1 MQYDFDTPIDRTHT
15 WSIKHDFKKENGK
28 ADDIL
33 PLWVAD
39 MDFRSPDS
47 VVEALKKAVDH
58 GIFGYSRADESYFDA
73 VAAWYQKR
81 HHLTLQPEWMT
92 CTPGIVFALSIA
104 VRAFTQEG
112 DAVLI
117 QPPVYHPF
125 SRAILRNKRTLVENP
140 LVLKDGHYEMDLEE
154 LEQKVLDEHVKLMIL
169 CNPHNPVGRV
179 WTREELTA
187 LADIC
192 LRHHVYVISDE
203 IHGDFVWQGH
213 EQTPYASISE
223 EACLHSMMCT
233 APSKTFNL
241 AGMATSNLF
250 IPDPE
255 MRRKFRSE
263 LLDVGQENMN
273 RLGLFACRAAMK
285 AAVYYDLQDMSK
297 TGTKVSVNRGRLQLL
312 GLAIHVAGDTYAHKA
327 MVDVTDGGKELDTIY
342 AKHLNNIKP
351 YLVKPA
357 QGMTPIINKAKSSE
371 GLTTAHL
378 GQNYFKN
385 DKVSKKRANDY
396 YTDSITYMAKR
407 YSVATQVATGKLL
420 NYYNNK
426 ANFSIFVF
434 CPYELKKKGNQTY
447 ASIYNYKLLKLT
459 QNVQDAGYRYADY
472 STGKNNTYNTSDW
485 SRLSHN

>member
-140 LVLKDGHYEMDLEE
+140 LVLKDGHYEMDLED
-154 LEQKVLDEHVKLMIL
+154 LEQKVLDEHIKLMIL

-273 RLGLFACRAAMK
+273 RLGLFACRAAYEGGGEWLDQLIGYLAGNLALVRDFCK
-285 AAVYYDLQDMSK
+285 NRVPQIQLVEPE
-297 TGTKVSVNRGRLQLL
+297 GTY
-312 GLAIHVAGDTYAHKA
+312 LAWLDCR
-327 MVDVTDGGKELDTIY
+327 EL
-342 AKHLNNIKP
+342 
-351 YLVKPA
+351 
-357 QGMTPIINKAKSSE
+357 GMTDDELMAFFSDDAKVWLDPGTHSGEQGSGFMRFNLGSSRSVIAQALDQIE
-371 GLTTAHL
+371 AAW
-378 GQNYFKN
+378 
-385 DKVSKKRANDY
+385 KKRNA
-396 YTDSITYMAKR
+396 
-407 YSVATQVATGKLL
+407 Q
-420 NYYNNK
+420 
-426 ANFSIFVF
+426 
-434 CPYELKKKGNQTY
+434 
-447 ASIYNYKLLKLT
+447 
-459 QNVQDAGYRYADY
+459 
-472 STGKNNTYNTSDW
+472 
-485 SRLSHN
+485 

>member
-104 VRAFTQEG
+104 VRAFTQKG

-140 LVLKDGHYEMDLEE
+140 LVLKDGHYEMDLED

-273 RLGLFACRAAMK
+273 RLGLFACRAA
-285 AAVYYDLQDMSK
+285 YE
-297 TGTKVSVNRGRLQLL
+297 
-312 GLAIHVAGDTYAHKA
+312 
-327 MVDVTDGGKELDTIY
+327 DGGEWLDQLIGYLAGNLALVRDFCKNRVPQIQLVEPEGTYLAWLDCREL
-342 AKHLNNIKP
+342 
-351 YLVKPA
+351 
-357 QGMTPIINKAKSSE
+357 GMTDDELMAFFSDDAKVWLDPGTHSGEQGSGFMRFNLGSSRSVIAQALDQIE
-371 GLTTAHL
+371 AAW
-378 GQNYFKN
+378 
-385 DKVSKKRANDY
+385 KKRNA
-396 YTDSITYMAKR
+396 
-407 YSVATQVATGKLL
+407 
-420 NYYNNK
+420 
-426 ANFSIFVF
+426 
-434 CPYELKKKGNQTY
+434 
-447 ASIYNYKLLKLT
+447 
-459 QNVQDAGYRYADY
+459 
-472 STGKNNTYNTSDW
+472 
-485 SRLSHN
+485 

>member
-140 LVLKDGHYEMDLEE
+140 LVLKDGHYEMDLED

-273 RLGLFACRAAMK
+273 RLGLFACRAAYEGGGEWLDQLIGYLAGNLALVRDFCK
-285 AAVYYDLQDMSK
+285 NRVPQIQLVEPE
-297 TGTKVSVNRGRLQLL
+297 GTY
-312 GLAIHVAGDTYAHKA
+312 LAWLNCR
-327 MVDVTDGGKELDTIY
+327 EL
-342 AKHLNNIKP
+342 
-351 YLVKPA
+351 
-357 QGMTPIINKAKSSE
+357 GMTDDELMAFFSDEAKVWLDPGTHSGEQGSGFMRFNLGSSRSVIAQALDQIE
-371 GLTTAHL
+371 AAW
-378 GQNYFKN
+378 
-385 DKVSKKRANDY
+385 KKRNA
-396 YTDSITYMAKR
+396 
-407 YSVATQVATGKLL
+407 
-420 NYYNNK
+420 
-426 ANFSIFVF
+426 
-434 CPYELKKKGNQTY
+434 
-447 ASIYNYKLLKLT
+447 
-459 QNVQDAGYRYADY
+459 
-472 STGKNNTYNTSDW
+472 
-485 SRLSHN
+485 

>member
-140 LVLKDGHYEMDLEE
+140 LVLKDGHYEMDLED

-179 WTREELTA
+179 WTREELNA

-273 RLGLFACRAAMK
+273 RLGLFACRAAYEGGGEWLDQLIGYLAGNLALVRDFCK
-285 AAVYYDLQDMSK
+285 NRVPQIQLVEPE
-297 TGTKVSVNRGRLQLL
+297 GTY
-312 GLAIHVAGDTYAHKA
+312 LAWLDCR
-327 MVDVTDGGKELDTIY
+327 EL
-342 AKHLNNIKP
+342 
-351 YLVKPA
+351 
-357 QGMTPIINKAKSSE
+357 GMTDDELMAFFSDDAKVWLDPGTHSGEQGSGFMRFNLGSSRSVIAQALDQIE
-371 GLTTAHL
+371 AAW
-378 GQNYFKN
+378 
-385 DKVSKKRANDY
+385 KKRNA
-396 YTDSITYMAKR
+396 
-407 YSVATQVATGKLL
+407 Q
-420 NYYNNK
+420 
-426 ANFSIFVF
+426 
-434 CPYELKKKGNQTY
+434 
-447 ASIYNYKLLKLT
+447 
-459 QNVQDAGYRYADY
+459 
-472 STGKNNTYNTSDW
+472 
-485 SRLSHN
+485 

>member
-140 LVLKDGHYEMDLEE
+140 LVLKDGHYEMDLED

-255 MRRKFRSE
+255 MRRKFRSD

-273 RLGLFACRAAMK
+273 RLGLFACRAAYEGGGEWLDQLIGYLAGNLALVRDFCK
-285 AAVYYDLQDMSK
+285 NRVPQIQLIEPE
-297 TGTKVSVNRGRLQLL
+297 GTY
-312 GLAIHVAGDTYAHKA
+312 LAWLDCR
-327 MVDVTDGGKELDTIY
+327 EL
-342 AKHLNNIKP
+342 
-351 YLVKPA
+351 
-357 QGMTPIINKAKSSE
+357 GMTDDELMAFFSDDAKVWLDPGTHSGEQGSGFMRFNLGSSRSVIAQALDQIE
-371 GLTTAHL
+371 AAW
-378 GQNYFKN
+378 
-385 DKVSKKRANDY
+385 KKRNA
-396 YTDSITYMAKR
+396 
-407 YSVATQVATGKLL
+407 Q
-420 NYYNNK
+420 
-426 ANFSIFVF
+426 
-434 CPYELKKKGNQTY
+434 
-447 ASIYNYKLLKLT
+447 
-459 QNVQDAGYRYADY
+459 
-472 STGKNNTYNTSDW
+472 
-485 SRLSHN
+485 

>member
-140 LVLKDGHYEMDLEE
+140 LVLKDGHYEMDLED

-213 EQTPYASISE
+213 EQTPYASVSE

-273 RLGLFACRAAMK
+273 RLGLFACRAAYEGGGEWLDQLIGYLAGNLALVRDFCK
-285 AAVYYDLQDMSK
+285 NRVPQIQLVEPE
-297 TGTKVSVNRGRLQLL
+297 GTY
-312 GLAIHVAGDTYAHKA
+312 LAWLDCR
-327 MVDVTDGGKELDTIY
+327 EL
-342 AKHLNNIKP
+342 
-351 YLVKPA
+351 
-357 QGMTPIINKAKSSE
+357 GMTDDELMAFFSDDAKVWLDPGTHSGEQGSGFMRFNLGSSRSVIAQALDQIE
-371 GLTTAHL
+371 AAW
-378 GQNYFKN
+378 
-385 DKVSKKRANDY
+385 KKRNA
-396 YTDSITYMAKR
+396 
-407 YSVATQVATGKLL
+407 
-420 NYYNNK
+420 
-426 ANFSIFVF
+426 
-434 CPYELKKKGNQTY
+434 
-447 ASIYNYKLLKLT
+447 
-459 QNVQDAGYRYADY
+459 
-472 STGKNNTYNTSDW
+472 
-485 SRLSHN
+485 

>member
-273 RLGLFACRAAMK
+273 RLGLFACRAAYESGGEWLDQLIGYLAGNLALVRDFCK
-285 AAVYYDLQDMSK
+285 NRVPQIQLVEPE
-297 TGTKVSVNRGRLQLL
+297 GTY
-312 GLAIHVAGDTYAHKA
+312 LAWLDCR
-327 MVDVTDGGKELDTIY
+327 EL
-342 AKHLNNIKP
+342 
-351 YLVKPA
+351 
-357 QGMTPIINKAKSSE
+357 GMTDDELMAFFSDDAKVWLDPGTHSGEQGSGFMRFNLGSSRSVIAQALDQIE
-371 GLTTAHL
+371 AAW
-378 GQNYFKN
+378 
-385 DKVSKKRANDY
+385 KKRNA
-396 YTDSITYMAKR
+396 
-407 YSVATQVATGKLL
+407 
-420 NYYNNK
+420 
-426 ANFSIFVF
+426 
-434 CPYELKKKGNQTY
+434 
-447 ASIYNYKLLKLT
+447 
-459 QNVQDAGYRYADY
+459 
-472 STGKNNTYNTSDW
+472 
-485 SRLSHN
+485 

>member
-140 LVLKDGHYEMDLEE
+140 LVLKDGHYEMDLED

-273 RLGLFACRAAMK
+273 RLGLFACRAAYEGGGEWLDQLIGYLAGNLALVRDFCK
-285 AAVYYDLQDMSK
+285 NRVPQIQLIEPE
-297 TGTKVSVNRGRLQLL
+297 GTY
-312 GLAIHVAGDTYAHKA
+312 LAWLDCR
-327 MVDVTDGGKELDTIY
+327 EL
-342 AKHLNNIKP
+342 
-351 YLVKPA
+351 
-357 QGMTPIINKAKSSE
+357 GMTDDELMAFFSDDAKVWLDPGTHSGEQGSGFMRFNLGSSRSVIAQALDQIE
-371 GLTTAHL
+371 AAW
-378 GQNYFKN
+378 
-385 DKVSKKRANDY
+385 KKRNA
-396 YTDSITYMAKR
+396 
-407 YSVATQVATGKLL
+407 
-420 NYYNNK
+420 
-426 ANFSIFVF
+426 
-434 CPYELKKKGNQTY
+434 
-447 ASIYNYKLLKLT
+447 
-459 QNVQDAGYRYADY
+459 
-472 STGKNNTYNTSDW
+472 
-485 SRLSHN
+485 

>member
-15 WSIKHDFKKENGK
+15 WSIKHDFKKENWK

-273 RLGLFACRAAMK
+273 RLGLFACRAAYEGGGEWLDQLIGYLAGNLALVRDFCK
-285 AAVYYDLQDMSK
+285 NRVPQIQLVEPE
-297 TGTKVSVNRGRLQLL
+297 GTY
-312 GLAIHVAGDTYAHKA
+312 LAWLDCR
-327 MVDVTDGGKELDTIY
+327 EL
-342 AKHLNNIKP
+342 
-351 YLVKPA
+351 
-357 QGMTPIINKAKSSE
+357 GMTDDELMAFFSNEAKVWLDPGTHSGEQGSGFMRFNLGSSRSVIAQALDQIE
-371 GLTTAHL
+371 AAW
-378 GQNYFKN
+378 
-385 DKVSKKRANDY
+385 KKRNA
-396 YTDSITYMAKR
+396 
-407 YSVATQVATGKLL
+407 
-420 NYYNNK
+420 
-426 ANFSIFVF
+426 
-434 CPYELKKKGNQTY
+434 
-447 ASIYNYKLLKLT
+447 
-459 QNVQDAGYRYADY
+459 
-472 STGKNNTYNTSDW
+472 
-485 SRLSHN
+485 

>member
-1 MQYDFDTPIDRTHT
+1 MQYDFDTPLDRTHT

-140 LVLKDGHYEMDLEE
+140 LVLKDGHYEMDLED

-273 RLGLFACRAAMK
+273 RLGLFACRAAYEGGGEWLDQLIGYLAGNLALVRDFCK
-285 AAVYYDLQDMSK
+285 NRVPQIQLVEPE
-297 TGTKVSVNRGRLQLL
+297 GTY
-312 GLAIHVAGDTYAHKA
+312 LAWLDCR
-327 MVDVTDGGKELDTIY
+327 EL
-342 AKHLNNIKP
+342 
-351 YLVKPA
+351 
-357 QGMTPIINKAKSSE
+357 GMTDDELMAFFSDEAKVWLDPGTHSGEQGSGFMRFNLGSSRSVIAQALDQIE
-371 GLTTAHL
+371 AAW
-378 GQNYFKN
+378 
-385 DKVSKKRANDY
+385 KKRNA
-396 YTDSITYMAKR
+396 
-407 YSVATQVATGKLL
+407 
-420 NYYNNK
+420 
-426 ANFSIFVF
+426 
-434 CPYELKKKGNQTY
+434 
-447 ASIYNYKLLKLT
+447 
-459 QNVQDAGYRYADY
+459 
-472 STGKNNTYNTSDW
+472 
-485 SRLSHN
+485 

>member
-203 IHGDFVWQGH
+203 IHGDFVWRGH

-273 RLGLFACRAAMK
+273 RLGLFACRAAYEGGGEWLDQLIGYLAGNLALVRDFCK
-285 AAVYYDLQDMSK
+285 NRVPQIQLIEPE
-297 TGTKVSVNRGRLQLL
+297 GTY
-312 GLAIHVAGDTYAHKA
+312 LAWLDCR
-327 MVDVTDGGKELDTIY
+327 EL
-342 AKHLNNIKP
+342 
-351 YLVKPA
+351 
-357 QGMTPIINKAKSSE
+357 GMTDDELMAFFSDDAKVWLDPGTHSGEQGSGFMRFNLGSSRSVIAQALDQIE
-371 GLTTAHL
+371 AAW
-378 GQNYFKN
+378 
-385 DKVSKKRANDY
+385 KKRNA
-396 YTDSITYMAKR
+396 
-407 YSVATQVATGKLL
+407 Q
-420 NYYNNK
+420 
-426 ANFSIFVF
+426 
-434 CPYELKKKGNQTY
+434 
-447 ASIYNYKLLKLT
+447 
-459 QNVQDAGYRYADY
+459 
-472 STGKNNTYNTSDW
+472 
-485 SRLSHN
+485 

>member
-140 LVLKDGHYEMDLEE
+140 LVLKDGHYEMDLED

-273 RLGLFACRAAMK
+273 RLGLFACRAAYEGGGEWLDQLIGYLAGNLALVRDFCK
-285 AAVYYDLQDMSK
+285 NRVPQIQLVEPE
-297 TGTKVSVNRGRLQLL
+297 GTY
-312 GLAIHVAGDTYAHKA
+312 LAWLDCR
-327 MVDVTDGGKELDTIY
+327 EL
-342 AKHLNNIKP
+342 
-351 YLVKPA
+351 
-357 QGMTPIINKAKSSE
+357 GMTDDELMAFFSDEANVWLDPGTHSGEQGSGFMRFNLGSSRSVIAQALDQIE
-371 GLTTAHL
+371 AAW
-378 GQNYFKN
+378 
-385 DKVSKKRANDY
+385 KKRNA
-396 YTDSITYMAKR
+396 
-407 YSVATQVATGKLL
+407 
-420 NYYNNK
+420 
-426 ANFSIFVF
+426 
-434 CPYELKKKGNQTY
+434 
-447 ASIYNYKLLKLT
+447 
-459 QNVQDAGYRYADY
+459 
-472 STGKNNTYNTSDW
+472 
-485 SRLSHN
+485 

>member
-140 LVLKDGHYEMDLEE
+140 LVLKDGHYEMDLED

-203 IHGDFVWQGH
+203 IHGDFVWRGH

-250 IPDPE
+250 IPDSE

-273 RLGLFACRAAMK
+273 RLGLFACRAAYEGGGEWLDQLIGYLAGNLALVRDFCK
-285 AAVYYDLQDMSK
+285 NRVPQIQLVEPE
-297 TGTKVSVNRGRLQLL
+297 GTY
-312 GLAIHVAGDTYAHKA
+312 LAWLDCR
-327 MVDVTDGGKELDTIY
+327 EL
-342 AKHLNNIKP
+342 
-351 YLVKPA
+351 
-357 QGMTPIINKAKSSE
+357 GMTDDELMAFFSDEAKVWLDPGTHSGEQGSGFMRFNLGSSRSVIAQALDQIE
-371 GLTTAHL
+371 AAW
-378 GQNYFKN
+378 
-385 DKVSKKRANDY
+385 KKRNA
-396 YTDSITYMAKR
+396 
-407 YSVATQVATGKLL
+407 
-420 NYYNNK
+420 
-426 ANFSIFVF
+426 
-434 CPYELKKKGNQTY
+434 
-447 ASIYNYKLLKLT
+447 
-459 QNVQDAGYRYADY
+459 
-472 STGKNNTYNTSDW
+472 
-485 SRLSHN
+485 

>member
-81 HHLTLQPEWMT
+81 HHLTLQPERMT

-203 IHGDFVWQGH
+203 IHGDFVWRGH

-273 RLGLFACRAAMK
+273 RLGLFACRAAYEGGGEWLDQLIGYLAGNLALVRDFCK
-285 AAVYYDLQDMSK
+285 NRVPQIQLVEPE
-297 TGTKVSVNRGRLQLL
+297 GTY
-312 GLAIHVAGDTYAHKA
+312 LAWLDCR
-327 MVDVTDGGKELDTIY
+327 EL
-342 AKHLNNIKP
+342 
-351 YLVKPA
+351 
-357 QGMTPIINKAKSSE
+357 GMTDDELMAFFSDEAKVWLDPGTHSGEQGSGFMRFNLGSSRSVIAQALDQIE
-371 GLTTAHL
+371 AAW
-378 GQNYFKN
+378 
-385 DKVSKKRANDY
+385 KKRNA
-396 YTDSITYMAKR
+396 
-407 YSVATQVATGKLL
+407 
-420 NYYNNK
+420 
-426 ANFSIFVF
+426 
-434 CPYELKKKGNQTY
+434 
-447 ASIYNYKLLKLT
+447 
-459 QNVQDAGYRYADY
+459 
-472 STGKNNTYNTSDW
+472 
-485 SRLSHN
+485 

>member
-179 WTREELTA
+179 WTREELTS

-273 RLGLFACRAAMK
+273 RLGLFACRAAYEGGGEWLDQLIGYLAGNLALMRDFCK
-285 AAVYYDLQDMSK
+285 NRVPQIQLVEPE
-297 TGTKVSVNRGRLQLL
+297 GTY
-312 GLAIHVAGDTYAHKA
+312 LAWLDCR
-327 MVDVTDGGKELDTIY
+327 EL
-342 AKHLNNIKP
+342 
-351 YLVKPA
+351 
-357 QGMTPIINKAKSSE
+357 GMTDDELMAFFSDEAKVWLDPGKHSGEQGSGFMRFNLGSSRSVIAQALDQIE
-371 GLTTAHL
+371 AAW
-378 GQNYFKN
+378 
-385 DKVSKKRANDY
+385 KKRNA
-396 YTDSITYMAKR
+396 
-407 YSVATQVATGKLL
+407 
-420 NYYNNK
+420 
-426 ANFSIFVF
+426 
-434 CPYELKKKGNQTY
+434 
-447 ASIYNYKLLKLT
+447 
-459 QNVQDAGYRYADY
+459 
-472 STGKNNTYNTSDW
+472 
-485 SRLSHN
+485 

>member
-39 MDFRSPDS
+39 MDFRSSDS

-187 LADIC
+187 LADVC

-273 RLGLFACRAAMK
+273 RLGLLACRAAYEGGGEWLDQLIGYLAGNLALVRDFCK
-285 AAVYYDLQDMSK
+285 NRVPQIQLVEPE
-297 TGTKVSVNRGRLQLL
+297 GTY
-312 GLAIHVAGDTYAHKA
+312 LAWLDCR
-327 MVDVTDGGKELDTIY
+327 EL
-342 AKHLNNIKP
+342 
-351 YLVKPA
+351 
-357 QGMTPIINKAKSSE
+357 GMTDDELMAFFSNEAKVWLDPGTHSGEQGSGFMRFNLGSSRSVIAQALDQIE
-371 GLTTAHL
+371 AAW
-378 GQNYFKN
+378 
-385 DKVSKKRANDY
+385 KKRNA
-396 YTDSITYMAKR
+396 
-407 YSVATQVATGKLL
+407 
-420 NYYNNK
+420 
-426 ANFSIFVF
+426 
-434 CPYELKKKGNQTY
+434 
-447 ASIYNYKLLKLT
+447 
-459 QNVQDAGYRYADY
+459 
-472 STGKNNTYNTSDW
+472 
-485 SRLSHN
+485 

>member
-273 RLGLFACRAAMK
+273 RLGLFACRAAYEGGGEWLDQLIGYLAGNLALVRDFCK
-285 AAVYYDLQDMSK
+285 NRVPQIQLVEPE
-297 TGTKVSVNRGRLQLL
+297 GTY
-312 GLAIHVAGDTYAHKA
+312 LAWLDCR
-327 MVDVTDGGKELDTIY
+327 EL
-342 AKHLNNIKP
+342 
-351 YLVKPA
+351 
-357 QGMTPIINKAKSSE
+357 GMTDDELMAFFSNEAKVWLDPGTHSGEQGSGFMRFNLGSSRSVIAQALDQIE
-371 GLTTAHL
+371 AAW
-378 GQNYFKN
+378 
-385 DKVSKKRANDY
+385 KKRNA
-396 YTDSITYMAKR
+396 
-407 YSVATQVATGKLL
+407 
-420 NYYNNK
+420 
-426 ANFSIFVF
+426 
-434 CPYELKKKGNQTY
+434 
-447 ASIYNYKLLKLT
+447 
-459 QNVQDAGYRYADY
+459 
-472 STGKNNTYNTSDW
+472 
-485 SRLSHN
+485 

>member
-273 RLGLFACRAAMK
+273 RLGLFACRAAYEGGGEWLDQLIGYLAGNLALVRDFCK
-285 AAVYYDLQDMSK
+285 NRVPQIQLVEPE
-297 TGTKVSVNRGRLQLL
+297 GTY
-312 GLAIHVAGDTYAHKA
+312 LAWLDCR
-327 MVDVTDGGKELDTIY
+327 EL
-342 AKHLNNIKP
+342 
-351 YLVKPA
+351 
-357 QGMTPIINKAKSSE
+357 GMTDDELMAFFSNEAKVWLDPGTHSGEQGSGFMRFNLGSSRSVIAQVLDQIE
-371 GLTTAHL
+371 AAW
-378 GQNYFKN
+378 
-385 DKVSKKRANDY
+385 KKRNA
-396 YTDSITYMAKR
+396 
-407 YSVATQVATGKLL
+407 
-420 NYYNNK
+420 
-426 ANFSIFVF
+426 
-434 CPYELKKKGNQTY
+434 
-447 ASIYNYKLLKLT
+447 
-459 QNVQDAGYRYADY
+459 
-472 STGKNNTYNTSDW
+472 
-485 SRLSHN
+485 

>member
-39 MDFRSPDS
+39 MDFRSPES

-179 WTREELTA
+179 WTREELTS

-273 RLGLFACRAAMK
+273 RLGLFACRAAYEGGGEWLDQLIGYLAGNLALVRDFCK
-285 AAVYYDLQDMSK
+285 NRVPQIQLVEPE
-297 TGTKVSVNRGRLQLL
+297 GTY
-312 GLAIHVAGDTYAHKA
+312 LAWLDCR
-327 MVDVTDGGKELDTIY
+327 EL
-342 AKHLNNIKP
+342 
-351 YLVKPA
+351 
-357 QGMTPIINKAKSSE
+357 GMTDDELMAFFSDEAKVWLDPGKHSGEQGSGFMRFNLGSSRSVIAQALDQIE
-371 GLTTAHL
+371 AAW
-378 GQNYFKN
+378 
-385 DKVSKKRANDY
+385 KKRNA
-396 YTDSITYMAKR
+396 
-407 YSVATQVATGKLL
+407 
-420 NYYNNK
+420 
-426 ANFSIFVF
+426 
-434 CPYELKKKGNQTY
+434 
-447 ASIYNYKLLKLT
+447 
-459 QNVQDAGYRYADY
+459 
-472 STGKNNTYNTSDW
+472 
-485 SRLSHN
+485 

>member
-28 ADDIL
+28 PDDIL

-273 RLGLFACRAAMK
+273 RLGLFACRAAYEGGGEWLDQLIGYLAGNLALVRDFCK
-285 AAVYYDLQDMSK
+285 NRVPQIQLVEPE
-297 TGTKVSVNRGRLQLL
+297 GTY
-312 GLAIHVAGDTYAHKA
+312 LAWLDCR
-327 MVDVTDGGKELDTIY
+327 EL
-342 AKHLNNIKP
+342 
-351 YLVKPA
+351 
-357 QGMTPIINKAKSSE
+357 GMTDDELMAFFSNEAKVWLDPGTHSGEQGSGFMRFNLGSSRSVIAQALDQIE
-371 GLTTAHL
+371 AAW
-378 GQNYFKN
+378 
-385 DKVSKKRANDY
+385 KKRNA
-396 YTDSITYMAKR
+396 
-407 YSVATQVATGKLL
+407 
-420 NYYNNK
+420 
-426 ANFSIFVF
+426 
-434 CPYELKKKGNQTY
+434 
-447 ASIYNYKLLKLT
+447 
-459 QNVQDAGYRYADY
+459 
-472 STGKNNTYNTSDW
+472 
-485 SRLSHN
+485 

>member
-92 CTPGIVFALSIA
+92 CTPGIVFALTIA

-140 LVLKDGHYEMDLEE
+140 LVLKDGHYEMDLED

-273 RLGLFACRAAMK
+273 RLGLFACRAAYEGGGEWLDQLIGYLAGNLALVRDFCK
-285 AAVYYDLQDMSK
+285 NRVPQIQLVEPE
-297 TGTKVSVNRGRLQLL
+297 GTY
-312 GLAIHVAGDTYAHKA
+312 LAWLDCR
-327 MVDVTDGGKELDTIY
+327 EL
-342 AKHLNNIKP
+342 
-351 YLVKPA
+351 
-357 QGMTPIINKAKSSE
+357 GMTDDELMAFFSDDAKVWLDPGTHSGEQGSGFMRFNLGSSRSVIAQALDQIE
-371 GLTTAHL
+371 AAW
-378 GQNYFKN
+378 
-385 DKVSKKRANDY
+385 KKRNA
-396 YTDSITYMAKR
+396 
-407 YSVATQVATGKLL
+407 Q
-420 NYYNNK
+420 
-426 ANFSIFVF
+426 
-434 CPYELKKKGNQTY
+434 
-447 ASIYNYKLLKLT
+447 
-459 QNVQDAGYRYADY
+459 
-472 STGKNNTYNTSDW
+472 
-485 SRLSHN
+485 

>member
-179 WTREELTA
+179 WTREELTS

-273 RLGLFACRAAMK
+273 RLGLFACRAAYEGGGEWLDQLIGYLAGNLALVRDFCK
-285 AAVYYDLQDMSK
+285 NRVPQIQLVEPE
-297 TGTKVSVNRGRLQLL
+297 GTY
-312 GLAIHVAGDTYAHKA
+312 LAWLDCR
-327 MVDVTDGGKELDTIY
+327 EL
-342 AKHLNNIKP
+342 
-351 YLVKPA
+351 
-357 QGMTPIINKAKSSE
+357 GMTDDELMAFFSDEAKVWLDPGTHSGEQGSGFMRFNLGSSRSVIAQALDQIE
-371 GLTTAHL
+371 AAW
-378 GQNYFKN
+378 
-385 DKVSKKRANDY
+385 KKRNA
-396 YTDSITYMAKR
+396 
-407 YSVATQVATGKLL
+407 Q
-420 NYYNNK
+420 
-426 ANFSIFVF
+426 
-434 CPYELKKKGNQTY
+434 
-447 ASIYNYKLLKLT
+447 
-459 QNVQDAGYRYADY
+459 
-472 STGKNNTYNTSDW
+472 
-485 SRLSHN
+485 

>member
-179 WTREELTA
+179 WTREELTT

-273 RLGLFACRAAMK
+273 RLGLFACRAAYEGGGEWLDQLIGYLAGNLALVRDFCK
-285 AAVYYDLQDMSK
+285 NRVPQIQLVEPE
-297 TGTKVSVNRGRLQLL
+297 GTY
-312 GLAIHVAGDTYAHKA
+312 LAWLDCR
-327 MVDVTDGGKELDTIY
+327 EL
-342 AKHLNNIKP
+342 
-351 YLVKPA
+351 
-357 QGMTPIINKAKSSE
+357 GMTDDELMAFFSNEAKVWLDPGTHSGEQGSGFMRFNLGSSRSVIAQALDQIE
-371 GLTTAHL
+371 AAW
-378 GQNYFKN
+378 
-385 DKVSKKRANDY
+385 KKRNA
-396 YTDSITYMAKR
+396 
-407 YSVATQVATGKLL
+407 
-420 NYYNNK
+420 
-426 ANFSIFVF
+426 
-434 CPYELKKKGNQTY
+434 
-447 ASIYNYKLLKLT
+447 
-459 QNVQDAGYRYADY
+459 
-472 STGKNNTYNTSDW
+472 
-485 SRLSHN
+485 

>member
-140 LVLKDGHYEMDLEE
+140 LVLKDGHYEMDLED
-154 LEQKVLDEHVKLMIL
+154 LEQKVLDEHIKLMIL

-273 RLGLFACRAAMK
+273 RLGLFACRAAYEGGGEWLDQLIGYLAGNLALVRDFCK
-285 AAVYYDLQDMSK
+285 NRVPQIQLVEPE
-297 TGTKVSVNRGRLQLL
+297 GTY
-312 GLAIHVAGDTYAHKA
+312 LAWLDCR
-327 MVDVTDGGKELDTIY
+327 EL
-342 AKHLNNIKP
+342 
-351 YLVKPA
+351 
-357 QGMTPIINKAKSSE
+357 GMTDDELMAFFSDDAKVWLDPGTHSGEQGSGFMRFNLGSSRSVIAQALDRIE
-371 GLTTAHL
+371 AAW
-378 GQNYFKN
+378 
-385 DKVSKKRANDY
+385 KKRNA
-396 YTDSITYMAKR
+396 
-407 YSVATQVATGKLL
+407 
-420 NYYNNK
+420 
-426 ANFSIFVF
+426 
-434 CPYELKKKGNQTY
+434 
-447 ASIYNYKLLKLT
+447 
-459 QNVQDAGYRYADY
+459 
-472 STGKNNTYNTSDW
+472 
-485 SRLSHN
+485 

>member
-104 VRAFTQEG
+104 VRAFSQEG

-140 LVLKDGHYEMDLEE
+140 LVLKDGHYEMDLED

-203 IHGDFVWQGH
+203 IHGDFVWRGH

-273 RLGLFACRAAMK
+273 RLGLFACRAAYEGGGEWLDQLIGYLADNLALVRDFCK
-285 AAVYYDLQDMSK
+285 NRVPQIQLVEPE
-297 TGTKVSVNRGRLQLL
+297 GTY
-312 GLAIHVAGDTYAHKA
+312 LAWLDCR
-327 MVDVTDGGKELDTIY
+327 EL
-342 AKHLNNIKP
+342 
-351 YLVKPA
+351 
-357 QGMTPIINKAKSSE
+357 GMTDDELMAFFSDEAKVWLDPGTHSGEQGSGFMRFNLGSSRSVIAQALDQIE
-371 GLTTAHL
+371 AAW
-378 GQNYFKN
+378 
-385 DKVSKKRANDY
+385 KKRNA
-396 YTDSITYMAKR
+396 
-407 YSVATQVATGKLL
+407 
-420 NYYNNK
+420 
-426 ANFSIFVF
+426 
-434 CPYELKKKGNQTY
+434 
-447 ASIYNYKLLKLT
+447 
-459 QNVQDAGYRYADY
+459 
-472 STGKNNTYNTSDW
+472 
-485 SRLSHN
+485 

>member
-104 VRAFTQEG
+104 VRAFSQEG

-140 LVLKDGHYEMDLEE
+140 LVLKDGHYEMDLED

-203 IHGDFVWQGH
+203 IHGDFVWRGH

-273 RLGLFACRAAMK
+273 RLGLFACRAAYEGGGEWLDQLIGYLAGNLALVRDFCK
-285 AAVYYDLQDMSK
+285 NRVPQIQLIEPE
-297 TGTKVSVNRGRLQLL
+297 GTY
-312 GLAIHVAGDTYAHKA
+312 LAWLDCR
-327 MVDVTDGGKELDTIY
+327 EL
-342 AKHLNNIKP
+342 
-351 YLVKPA
+351 
-357 QGMTPIINKAKSSE
+357 GMTDDELMAFFSDEAKVWLDPGTHSGEQGSGFMRFNLGSSRSVIAQALDQIE
-371 GLTTAHL
+371 AAW
-378 GQNYFKN
+378 
-385 DKVSKKRANDY
+385 KKRNA
-396 YTDSITYMAKR
+396 
-407 YSVATQVATGKLL
+407 Q
-420 NYYNNK
+420 
-426 ANFSIFVF
+426 
-434 CPYELKKKGNQTY
+434 
-447 ASIYNYKLLKLT
+447 
-459 QNVQDAGYRYADY
+459 
-472 STGKNNTYNTSDW
+472 
-485 SRLSHN
+485 

>member
-140 LVLKDGHYEMDLEE
+140 LVLKDGHYEMDLED

-273 RLGLFACRAAMK
+273 RLGLFACRAAYEGGGEWLDQLIGYLAGNLALVRDFCK
-285 AAVYYDLQDMSK
+285 NRVPQIQLVEPE
-297 TGTKVSVNRGRLQLL
+297 GTY
-312 GLAIHVAGDTYAHKA
+312 LAWLDCR
-327 MVDVTDGGKELDTIY
+327 EL
-342 AKHLNNIKP
+342 
-351 YLVKPA
+351 
-357 QGMTPIINKAKSSE
+357 GMTDDELMAFFSNEAKVWLDPGTHSGEQGYGFMRFNLGSSRSVIAQALDQIE
-371 GLTTAHL
+371 AAW
-378 GQNYFKN
+378 
-385 DKVSKKRANDY
+385 KKRNA
-396 YTDSITYMAKR
+396 
-407 YSVATQVATGKLL
+407 
-420 NYYNNK
+420 
-426 ANFSIFVF
+426 
-434 CPYELKKKGNQTY
+434 
-447 ASIYNYKLLKLT
+447 
-459 QNVQDAGYRYADY
+459 
-472 STGKNNTYNTSDW
+472 
-485 SRLSHN
+485 

>member
-273 RLGLFACRAAMK
+273 RLGLFACRAAYEGGGEWLDQLIGYLAGNLALVRDFCK
-285 AAVYYDLQDMSK
+285 NRVPQIQLVEPE
-297 TGTKVSVNRGRLQLL
+297 GTY
-312 GLAIHVAGDTYAHKA
+312 LAWLDCR
-327 MVDVTDGGKELDTIY
+327 EL
-342 AKHLNNIKP
+342 
-351 YLVKPA
+351 
-357 QGMTPIINKAKSSE
+357 GMTDDELMAFFSNEAKVWLDPGTHSGEQVSGFMRFNLGSSRSVIAQALDQIE
-371 GLTTAHL
+371 AAW
-378 GQNYFKN
+378 
-385 DKVSKKRANDY
+385 KKRNA
-396 YTDSITYMAKR
+396 
-407 YSVATQVATGKLL
+407 
-420 NYYNNK
+420 
-426 ANFSIFVF
+426 
-434 CPYELKKKGNQTY
+434 
-447 ASIYNYKLLKLT
+447 
-459 QNVQDAGYRYADY
+459 
-472 STGKNNTYNTSDW
+472 
-485 SRLSHN
+485 

>member
-273 RLGLFACRAAMK
+273 RLGLFACRAAYEGGGEWLDQLIGYLAGNLALVRDFCK
-285 AAVYYDLQDMSK
+285 NRVPQIQLVEPE
-297 TGTKVSVNRGRLQLL
+297 GTY
-312 GLAIHVAGDTYAHKA
+312 LAWLDCR
-327 MVDVTDGGKELDTIY
+327 EL
-342 AKHLNNIKP
+342 
-351 YLVKPA
+351 
-357 QGMTPIINKAKSSE
+357 GMTDDELMAFFSNEAKVWLDPGTHSGEQGSGFMRFNLGSSRSVIAQALDQIE
-371 GLTTAHL
+371 VAW
-378 GQNYFKN
+378 
-385 DKVSKKRANDY
+385 KKRNA
-396 YTDSITYMAKR
+396 
-407 YSVATQVATGKLL
+407 
-420 NYYNNK
+420 
-426 ANFSIFVF
+426 
-434 CPYELKKKGNQTY
+434 
-447 ASIYNYKLLKLT
+447 
-459 QNVQDAGYRYADY
+459 
-472 STGKNNTYNTSDW
+472 
-485 SRLSHN
+485 

>member
-33 PLWVAD
+33 PFWVAD

-273 RLGLFACRAAMK
+273 RLGLFACRAAYEGGGEWLDQLIGYLAGNLALVRDFCK
-285 AAVYYDLQDMSK
+285 NRVPQIQLVEPE
-297 TGTKVSVNRGRLQLL
+297 GTY
-312 GLAIHVAGDTYAHKA
+312 LAWLDCR
-327 MVDVTDGGKELDTIY
+327 EL
-342 AKHLNNIKP
+342 
-351 YLVKPA
+351 
-357 QGMTPIINKAKSSE
+357 GMTDDELMAFFSDEAKVWLDPGTHSGEQGSGFMRFNLGSSRSVIAQALDQIE
-371 GLTTAHL
+371 AAW
-378 GQNYFKN
+378 
-385 DKVSKKRANDY
+385 KKRNA
-396 YTDSITYMAKR
+396 
-407 YSVATQVATGKLL
+407 
-420 NYYNNK
+420 
-426 ANFSIFVF
+426 
-434 CPYELKKKGNQTY
+434 
-447 ASIYNYKLLKLT
+447 
-459 QNVQDAGYRYADY
+459 
-472 STGKNNTYNTSDW
+472 
-485 SRLSHN
+485 

>member
-104 VRAFTQEG
+104 VRAFSQEG

-140 LVLKDGHYEMDLEE
+140 LVLKDGHYEMDLED

-273 RLGLFACRAAMK
+273 RLGLFACRAAYEGGGEWLDQLIGYLAGNLALVRDFCK
-285 AAVYYDLQDMSK
+285 NRVPQIQLVEPE
-297 TGTKVSVNRGRLQLL
+297 GTY
-312 GLAIHVAGDTYAHKA
+312 LAWLDCR
-327 MVDVTDGGKELDTIY
+327 EL
-342 AKHLNNIKP
+342 
-351 YLVKPA
+351 
-357 QGMTPIINKAKSSE
+357 GMTDDELMAFFSDDAKVWLDPGTHSGEQGSGFMRFNLGSSRSVIAQALDQIE
-371 GLTTAHL
+371 AAW
-378 GQNYFKN
+378 
-385 DKVSKKRANDY
+385 KKRNA
-396 YTDSITYMAKR
+396 
-407 YSVATQVATGKLL
+407 
-420 NYYNNK
+420 
-426 ANFSIFVF
+426 
-434 CPYELKKKGNQTY
+434 
-447 ASIYNYKLLKLT
+447 
-459 QNVQDAGYRYADY
+459 
-472 STGKNNTYNTSDW
+472 
-485 SRLSHN
+485 

>member
-140 LVLKDGHYEMDLEE
+140 LVLKDGHYEMDLED

-273 RLGLFACRAAMK
+273 RLGLFACRAAYQGGGEWLDQLIGYLAGNLALVRDFCK
-285 AAVYYDLQDMSK
+285 NRVPQIQLVEPE
-297 TGTKVSVNRGRLQLL
+297 GTY
-312 GLAIHVAGDTYAHKA
+312 LAWLDCR
-327 MVDVTDGGKELDTIY
+327 EL
-342 AKHLNNIKP
+342 
-351 YLVKPA
+351 
-357 QGMTPIINKAKSSE
+357 GMTDDELMAFFSDDAKVWLDPGTHSGEQGSGFMRFNLGSSRSVIAQALDQIE
-371 GLTTAHL
+371 AAW
-378 GQNYFKN
+378 
-385 DKVSKKRANDY
+385 KKRNA
-396 YTDSITYMAKR
+396 
-407 YSVATQVATGKLL
+407 
-420 NYYNNK
+420 
-426 ANFSIFVF
+426 
-434 CPYELKKKGNQTY
+434 
-447 ASIYNYKLLKLT
+447 
-459 QNVQDAGYRYADY
+459 
-472 STGKNNTYNTSDW
+472 
-485 SRLSHN
+485 